1 VVRGETTVMSATH
14 ATPGIVVKAL
24 LKPTEMDEAVELQ
37 KQIWGFEDVDLLPA
51 RLFVVATKIGGQAF
65 GAYDGSKMVGYCL
78 AIPGLKPGGCFYLH
92 SHMLGVLDGYR
103 DKGVGKSLKLA
114 QRDDALARGVDLMEW
129 TFDPLQVKNAFFNME
144 RLGAVVRR
152 FVRNQYGI
160 TSSLFDQ
167 GMPTDRCT
175 AEWWLNHSRVAQ
187 TLAGAPPP
195 KPPIERR
202 IEVPL
207 AMPEWRRSDAKRAR
221 ETQARISDAFEE
233 SFQQGLAVVGVERG
247 AESGTYLLG
256 KWSPEE

>member
-1 VVRGETTVMSATH
+1 MSATE
-14 ATPGIVVKAL
+14 ANSGIAVRAL
-24 LKPTEMDEAVELQ
+24 HEPSEMDEAVELQ
-37 KQIWGFEDVDLLPA
+37 RTIWGFEEVDLLPA
-51 RLFVVATKIGGQAF
+51 RLFVVAIKIGGQVF
-65 GAYDGSKMVGYCL
+65 GAFDGSRMVGYCI
-78 AIPGLKPGGCFYLH
+78 AIPGLKSGGRFYLH
-92 SHMLGVLDGYR
+92 SHMLGVLDAYR

-114 QRDDALARGVDLMEW
+114 QRDDAVARGVTLMEW

-175 AEWWLNHSRVAQ
+175 AEWWLNHPRVIQ
-187 TLAGAPPP
+187 TLAGTPPP
-195 KPPIERR
+195 RPPIERR

-207 AMPEWRRSDAKRAR
+207 AMPAWRRDDPKRAR
-221 ETQARISDAFEE
+221 ETQASISDAFE
-233 SFQQGLAVVGVERG
+233 SAFQSGLAVVGVERG
-247 AESGTYLLG
+247 VEAGTYLLG

>member
-1 VVRGETTVMSATH
+1 MSAPPLS
-14 ATPGIVVKAL
+14 AGIAVRAL
-24 LKPTEMDEAVELQ
+24 YEPSEMDEAVELQ
-37 KQIWGFEDVDLLPA
+37 KQIWGFQDVDLLPA

-65 GAYDGSKMVGYCL
+65 GAYDGSRMVGYCL
-78 AIPGLKPGGCFYLH
+78 AIPGLKAGGRFYLH

-114 QRDDALARGVDLMEW
+114 QREDALARGVTLMEW
-129 TFDPLQVKNAFFNME
+129 TFDPLQIKNAFFNME

-175 AEWWLNHSRVAQ
+175 AEWWLASARVRG
-187 TLAGAPPP
+187 TLAGTPPP
-195 KPPIERR
+195 RPSIERR

-207 AMPEWRRSDAKRAR
+207 AIPEWRRDDPNRAR
-221 ETQARISDAFEE
+221 EAQARIRDAFED
-233 SFQQGLAVVGVERG
+233 SFQAGLAVVGVDRG
-247 AESGTYLLG
+247 EQSGAYLLA